1 MALKTMTPGTTTHF
15 EIPCGE
21 RLMIQDRSNFFQR
34 LRQLDGRRQQAFMA
48 ALCERLLPNYALYAE
63 NSGDGN
69 PMGLR
74 AILDLVWERLS
85 VKEARIDFDRQADKL
100 AELEPAAGD
109 DSFGAR
115 RALDAVV
122 ALSALL
128 DTLRGEAPEAVLEV
142 SQTSK
147 GGVRAFIELTEGEED
162 AERLAALMREH
173 PLMADENDFQD
184 AVLEAVEGPVD
195 RESLKALR
203 RLGRNEGVSNLGLTL
218 D

>member
-1 MALKTMTPGTTTHF
+1 
-15 EIPCGE
+15 
-21 RLMIQDRSNFFQR
+21 MIQDRRDFFQR
-34 LRQLDGRRQQAFMA
+34 LRQLDSRRQQAFMA
-48 ALCERLLPNYALYAE
+48 ALCERLLPNYVFYCQALYAE
-63 NSGDGN
+63 STGRSD
-69 PMGLR
+69 PHGLKV
-74 AILDLVWERLS
+74 ILDLVWEQLA

-128 DTLRGEAPEAVLEV
+128 DTLRGDAPDAVFEV
-142 SQTSK
+142 SRTSK

-162 AERLAALMREH
+162 AERLGELVRRH
-173 PLMADENDFQD
+173 PLMADELDFQE

-203 RLGRNEGVSNLGLTL
+203 RLGRNEGVSNLGLSA